1 MADRVPGEGRYA
13 RIEREQRWIA
23 RHVPPGA
30 RRSASIVDRYING
43 TRLRLRRSDS
53 DGEVVFK
60 LGQKIRSDPSDPEV
74 LKLTNLY
81 LSAEEYAVLAAL
93 PAGESRKTRWHAAW
107 ERRAVAVDQ
116 FHGRLDGLVL
126 AEVEL
131 GADEPLLPPPP
142 YALRDVTNEDRFS
155 GGALAFATDAAVA
168 VLLAEVAAA
177 GR

>member
-1 MADRVPGEGRYA
+1 MAGRAPGEGRYA
-13 RIEREQRWIA
+13 HLEREQRWIA
-23 RHVPPGA
+23 RGVPPDAGHP
-30 RRSASIVDRYING
+30 ASIVDRYISG
-43 TRLRLRRSDS
+43 TRLRLRRSES

-60 LGQKIRSDPSDPEV
+60 LGQKVRSNPADPEV

-81 LSAEEYAVLAAL
+81 LSAEEYTVLAAL
-93 PAGESRKTRWHAAW
+93 AAGESCKTRWHAAW
-107 ERRAVAVDQ
+107 QGKAVAIDQ

-155 GGALAFATDAAVA
+155 GGALAFAADAAVA
-168 VLLAEVAAA
+168 ALVAEVAAA